1 MNEAAPPVAA
11 LEDTPFIMSIIVR
24 TLSEQTYEVVRLK
37 ILTGDMS
44 PGTAVRQDAIAA
56 ELGVSKIPL
65 REALS
70 RLEQDGLLSSYP
82 NRGYV
87 VRGVSTEEASEVFV
101 LRLKLEPGAAAKAA
115 VKAGPEDHERAE
127 AALTALESAL
137 GRPDGDHVSHNRA
150 FHMSLVRPGGH
161 ITSQLVERLQILSE
175 RYVRIH
181 LEPLGRDERASREHR
196 EILDAWKTG
205 DATKVEALL
214 AEHIQG
220 TLDDLRQQLAL
231 KQG

>member
-1 MNEAAPPVAA
+1 
-11 LEDTPFIMSIIVR
+11 MSIVVR
-24 TLSEQTYEVVRLK
+24 TLSDQTYEIVRRR
-37 ILTGDMS
+37 ILTGAMP
-44 PGTAVRQDAIAA
+44 PGAAVRQDTIAG

-70 RLEQDGLLSSYP
+70 RLEQDGLLNSYP

-87 VRGVSTEEASEVFV
+87 VRPASTEEASEVFA
-101 LRLKLEPGAAAKAA
+101 LRLKLEPGATAEASR
-115 VKAGPEDHERAE
+115 KAGPEDHVRAE
-127 AALTALESAL
+127 AALAALETEL
-137 GRPDGDHVSHNRA
+137 GKPDGDHVAFNHA

-181 LEPLGRDERASREHR
+181 LEPFGRDERASREHR
-196 EILDAWKTG
+196 QILEAWKAG
-205 DATKVEALL
+205 DAATVEAVV

-220 TLDDLRQQLAL
+220 TLDDLRQQLAA
-231 KQG
+231 

>member
-1 MNEAAPPVAA
+1 
-11 LEDTPFIMSIIVR
+11 MSIVVR
-24 TLSEQTYEVVRLK
+24 TLSDQTYEIVRRR
-37 ILTGDMS
+37 ILTGAMP
-44 PGTAVRQDAIAA
+44 PGTAVRQDAIAG

-87 VRGVSTEEASEVFV
+87 VRPASTEEASEVFA
-101 LRLKLEPGAAAKAA
+101 LRLKLEPGAT
-115 VKAGPEDHERAE
+115 AE
-127 AALTALESAL
+127 AALKAGPDDHARAETALAAL
-137 GRPDGDHVSHNRA
+137 EAELGKPDGDHVTYNHA
-150 FHMSLVRPGGH
+150 FHMALVRPGGH

-181 LEPLGRDERASREHR
+181 LEPFGRDERASREHR
-196 EILDAWKTG
+196 QILAVWKTG
-205 DATKVEALL
+205 DAAKVEALV

-220 TLDDLRQQLAL
+220 TLDDLRQQLAA
-231 KQG
+231 

>member
-1 MNEAAPPVAA
+1 
-11 LEDTPFIMSIIVR
+11 MSIVVR
-24 TLSEQTYEVVRLK
+24 TLSDQTYEIVRGR
-37 ILTGDMS
+37 ILTGAMA
-44 PGTAVRQDAIAA
+44 PGAAVRQDTIAG

-87 VRGVSTEEASEVFV
+87 VRPASTEEAAEVFA
-101 LRLKLEPGAAAKAA
+101 LRLKLEPGAAADAA
-115 VKAGPEDHERAE
+115 RKAGPVDHARAE
-127 AALTALESAL
+127 AALAALEAELSKP
-137 GRPDGDHVSHNRA
+137 GGDHVTFNHA
-150 FHMSLVRPGGH
+150 FHMSLVQPGGH
-161 ITSQLVERLQILSE
+161 ITVQLVERLQILSE

-196 EILDAWKTG
+196 QILDAWKAG
-205 DATKVEALL
+205 DGATVEALV

-220 TLDDLRQQLAL
+220 TLDDLRQQLA
-231 KQG
+231 G

>member
-1 MNEAAPPVAA
+1 VVKPDQLLVRPGNYLIYDEPVASPIAA

-44 PGTAVRQDAIAA
+44 PGTPVRQDAIAA

-87 VRGVSTEEASEVFV
+87 VRG
-101 LRLKLEPGAAAKAA
+101 
-115 VKAGPEDHERAE
+115 
-127 AALTALESAL
+127 
-137 GRPDGDHVSHNRA
+137 GRRRGR
-150 FHMSLVRPGGH
+150 
-161 ITSQLVERLQILSE
+161 SQS
-175 RYVRIH
+175 
-181 LEPLGRDERASREHR
+181 GSR
-196 EILDAWKTG
+196 
-205 DATKVEALL
+205 
-214 AEHIQG
+214 
-220 TLDDLRQQLAL
+220 
-231 KQG
+231 